1 MAKKTISKKKKIS
14 WVKRV
19 WNKISNWFKSFWN
32 WLKGINL
39 VALMNLAL
47 LSAIIVLF
55 SMLILD
61 ITKQDNTRVV
71 VLPQSTKYTV
81 ASEFKAPT
89 TDTRRVKP
97 RAVLPLRQ
105 NETKSKTIGFVHIVK
120 TRPAPIIIQN
130 IPCQNNVLMSD
141 TVINSRYTATVL
153 KNGTQVNG
161 NLYIQDMRKYTLPC
175 NVVVNGDLILRNTGI
190 LNFCG
195 GFTVHGNIY
204 VSPRSSF
211 GPLPRDAR
219 IGGHVIL

>member
-1 MAKKTISKKKKIS
+1 MAKKTVSKKKKTS
-14 WVKRV
+14 WIKRV
-19 WNKISNWFKSFWN
+19 WNKICGWFKCFWN

-39 VALMNLAL
+39 VALLNLAL

-61 ITKQDNTRVV
+61 VTKQANTPVV
-71 VLPQSTKYTV
+71 IVADSTERGIV
-81 ASEFKAPT
+81 SEFKEPK
-89 TDTRRVKP
+89 TDTRHIKP
-97 RAVLPLRQ
+97 RAVLPLSQ
-105 NETKSKTIGFVHIVK
+105 NASDSKTIGFVRTVK
-120 TRPAPIIIQN
+120 ARPAPIVTQN
-130 IPCQNNVLMSD
+130 IPCQNNVLLSD
-141 TVINSRYTATVL
+141 TVIDSRYTATVL

-175 NVVVNGDLILRNTGI
+175 NVVINGNLILRNTGI

-195 GFTVHGNIY
+195 DFTVQGNIY

-211 GPLPRDAR
+211 GPLPNNAR